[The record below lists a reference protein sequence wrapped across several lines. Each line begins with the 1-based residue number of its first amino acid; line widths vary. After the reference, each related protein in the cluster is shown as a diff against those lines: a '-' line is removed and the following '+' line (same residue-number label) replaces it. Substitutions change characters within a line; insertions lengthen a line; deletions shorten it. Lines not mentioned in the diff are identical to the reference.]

1 MWRLYIHGGVYF
13 KITFGKNNYDKPDLQ
28 ILCKTER
35 FPVLLYFFLRWTRH
49 CLHGWWRLPSCIEFF
64 PIFLEKIPYSSDW
77 MRFFLRRGQRLLVIL
92 LLSAAFYQGRRLIE
106 LMQEQNLLAN
116 LTYLFGINRLKTLKK
131 QNADAGSP
139 DQETTS

>member
-1 MWRLYIHGGVYF
+1 
-13 KITFGKNNYDKPDLQ
+13 
-28 ILCKTER
+28 
-35 FPVLLYFFLRWTRH
+35 
-49 CLHGWWRLPSCIEFF
+49 
-64 PIFLEKIPYSSDW
+64 

-131 QNADAGSP
+131 QNAHAGSP
-139 DQETTS
+139 DLLLKAYLLK